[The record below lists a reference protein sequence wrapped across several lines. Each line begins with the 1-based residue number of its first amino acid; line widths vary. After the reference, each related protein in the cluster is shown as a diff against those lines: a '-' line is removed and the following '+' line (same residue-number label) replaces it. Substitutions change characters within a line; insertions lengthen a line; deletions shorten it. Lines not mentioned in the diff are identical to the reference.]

1 MGLSGMCLPF
11 VLLHMLLLMVAN
23 SAQTTPQLAKGKPD
37 CDTKCG
43 DLEIPYP
50 FGTESRCSLN
60 DDFVITCD
68 HTQKPPKP
76 FWGSRSNILVTNIS
90 MEGWLQIHSFVSQDC
105 RNDTFGAT
113 LSVGDFRISNTL
125 NKFTVIGCDSYGYI
139 YGKIDRYPKEIR
151 VYADTKSKSACS
163 YAFVIKDSQFNFS
176 SRNLSKIT
184 EKVPTAVD
192 WAITKQGNCTEA
204 KSDPDRYACN
214 ENASCED
221 ADNSAGGYLCKCKD
235 GYQGNPYLSDGC
247 KDVDECDQKN
257 FTCHKH
263 ARCKN
268 TLGNYTCKCLEG
280 YSGDG
285 RREGEGVGLGFVMV
299 LVGSSWIYFMFRKR
313 RLIELREKFF
323 KKNGGDLLQQLSNDT
338 TKIFTAEELKK
349 ATNNFDEKRIIG
361 EGGCGTVYMGYL
373 GKNQVAIKK
382 SKIVDQSQI
391 EQFIN
396 EVTVLLQINHRNVVK
411 LLGCCLETEV
421 PLLVY
426 EYISNGTLYKH
437 IHNNDNSTTIRWETR
452 LRIAAETAGVLY
464 YLHSVA
470 REEVLSFE
478 REKKDRRLVM
488 YFSSSLEK
496 GHLSRILQ
504 NGIVNNQQIKEVAEL
519 AKRCLNVKGEER
531 PSMKDVAMEL
541 ERLTHLRDNVEVSI
555 EEKEPLHSETSYTS
569 NYGIGSNSTATND
582 SLKDQVP
589 EAFDDFHDQYWS
601 TCCRISTTSTLRY
614 DPHSQN
620 LQPEKRSLC
629 DLNLCRARRGYVLTV
644 MNINSLFKFH
654 EVIARQGHRG
664 LLVAIA

>member
-1 MGLSGMCLPF
+1 
-11 VLLHMLLLMVAN
+11 MVAN

-139 YGKIDRYPKEIR
+139 YGKIDRYPKELRRIR

-192 WAITKQGNCTEA
+192 WAITRQGNCTEA

-285 RREGEGVGLGFVMV
+285 RREGEGCIPSQVQTIKIGVGVGLGFVMV

-313 RLIELREKFF
+313 RLIELRENF
-323 KKNGGDLLQQLSNDT
+323 GVVLV
-338 TKIFTAEELKK
+338 ELM
-349 ATNNFDEKRIIG
+349 TG
-361 EGGCGTVYMGYL
+361 
-373 GKNQVAIKK
+373 
-382 SKIVDQSQI
+382 
-391 EQFIN
+391 
-396 EVTVLLQINHRNVVK
+396 
-411 LLGCCLETEV
+411 
-421 PLLVY
+421 
-426 EYISNGTLYKH
+426 
-437 IHNNDNSTTIRWETR
+437 
-452 LRIAAETAGVLY
+452 
-464 YLHSVA
+464 
-470 REEVLSFE
+470 EEVLSFE

-504 NGIVNNQQIKEVAEL
+504 NGLVNNQQIKEVAEL

-589 EAFDDFHDQYWS
+589 EAFDVG
-601 TCCRISTTSTLRY
+601 R
-614 DPHSQN
+614 
-620 LQPEKRSLC
+620 
-629 DLNLCRARRGYVLTV
+629 
-644 MNINSLFKFH
+644 
-654 EVIARQGHRG
+654 
-664 LLVAIA
+664 